1 MAEVCAPGSQLVC
14 DYSLPKS
21 SMSPQDLQL
30 FEALDTG
37 GTRRGEPLKTLL
49 HPAAAAG
56 MLSAAGFRVVEDL
69 SASEIRLRY
78 LEGRSDGLDIPGYV
92 RLCRAERE
100 ED

>member
-1 MAEVCAPGSQLVC
+1 M
-14 DYSLPKS
+14 
-21 SMSPQDLQL
+21 

-56 MLSAAGFRVVEDL
+56 MLSATGFRVVEDL